1 MSYSTDEIF
10 EINILHCLF
19 MNPELINELYI
30 DEKCFISERNR
41 KTLRFFK
48 IIYKEYKSL
57 DIGIMVSKFK
67 EPEKKNEFMT
77 YLSEIIDGPFAM
89 QSEFYKYQE
98 ELQERYR
105 NSNIDNIIK
114 QYDTNLIDRET
125 LISRISDINNENLY
139 LKAKNNKKTPEEMM
153 ELIRGVSRK
162 IKFDRF
168 ENFNS
173 KLVIKQNTVN
183 IIGARPSEGKSALA
197 LNLFCDLSKNYKCL
211 YFNMEMTEAE
221 VYERM
226 LGIES
231 QIPIEDIRKP
241 QSDYQDTKIKEVAN
255 KIFNYK
261 YEVVNGSKSISS
273 LRTKI
278 IKEQREE
285 HLIVFIDYVGYV
297 TSKAGLSDKDRIGEV
312 TRELNNL
319 TKDYNCTI
327 FIIAQ
332 INRGG
337 TDMPTM
343 NDLKDSGEL
352 EQSADTIIL
361 INDPNKNNNDDTK
374 IIELVIP
381 KCRGA
386 KRNVKLNI
394 KYLKNMQRMED
405 YNEYQPKYS

>member
-1 MSYSTDEIF
+1 MNYSTDEIF

-41 KTLRFFK
+41 KMLRFFK

-67 EPEKKNEFMT
+67 ESEKKNEFMT

-105 NSNIDNIIK
+105 NTNIDNIIK
-114 QYDTNLIDRET
+114 QYDNNIIDRET
-125 LISRISDINNENLY
+125 LIGKISDINNENLY

-168 ENFNS
+168 QNFNS

-241 QSDYQDTKIKEVAN
+241 QSDYQDGKIREVAN

-261 YEVVNGSKSISS
+261 YEVVNGSKSVSS

-285 HLIVFIDYVGYV
+285 HLIVFIDYIGYV

-405 YNEYQPKYS
+405 YNEQ